1 MKSKKNKENLKLV
14 ISKEEIY
21 QKIKELAQKIDED
34 YKNTPVI
41 FIGTLKGAFI
51 FLADLVRNIKN
62 PNVQIDFVRVKSY
75 GMSDTSSEEVEITKE
90 FELPLEGKN
99 VILVEDI
106 VDTGIT
112 LKFLYDYIKSFNPK
126 SIKICALIDKK
137 ERRKIKVPI
146 DYVGFEI
153 EKGFLVGYG
162 LDFAEKFRH
171 LPEINEVVKDE

>member
-1 MKSKKNKENLKLV
+1 MKSKNKENLKLV

-75 GMSDTSSEEVEITKE
+75 GMSDTSSEKVEITKE

>member
-1 MKSKKNKENLKLV
+1 MKSKNKENLKLV

-62 PNVQIDFVRVKSY
+62 PNVQIDFIRVKSY

>member
-1 MKSKKNKENLKLV
+1 MKSKENLKLV
-14 ISKEEIY
+14 ISKKVIY
-21 QKIKELAQKIDED
+21 QKVKELAQKINKD

-62 PNVQIDFVRVKSY
+62 PNVQVDFVRVKSY
-75 GMSDTSSEEVEITKE
+75 GMSDTSSEKIEITKE
-90 FELPLEGKN
+90 VELPLEGKN

-126 SIKICALIDKK
+126 SIKICVLIDKK
-137 ERRKIKVPI
+137 ERRKIKIPI

-171 LPEINEVVKDE
+171 LPEIKEVIKNE

>member
-1 MKSKKNKENLKLV
+1 MKSKNKENLKLV

>member
-1 MKSKKNKENLKLV
+1 MKSKNKENLKLV

-137 ERRKIKVPI
+137 ERRKIEVPI

-171 LPEINEVVKDE
+171 LPEINEVIKDE

>member
-34 YKNTPVI
+34 YKNTPII

-137 ERRKIKVPI
+137 ERRKIEVPI

-171 LPEINEVVKDE
+171 LPEINEVIKDE

>member
-1 MKSKKNKENLKLV
+1 MVQEKAQENLRLV
-14 ISKEEIY
+14 LSKDKIL
-21 QKIKELAQKIDED
+21 QKIKELAEKIDKD
-34 YKNTPVI
+34 YNEEPLI
-41 FIGTLKGAFI
+41 LIGTLKGAFI
-51 FLADLVRNIKN
+51 FLADLVRHLKN

-75 GMSDTSSEEVEITKE
+75 GMSDTSSGKVEITKE
-90 FELPLEGKN
+90 FEISLEGKN

-112 LKFLYDYIKSFNPK
+112 LEFLYNYIKSFNPK
-126 SIKICALIDKK
+126 TLKICALIDKK
-137 ERRKIKVPI
+137 ERRKVEVPI

-171 LPEINEVVKDE
+171 LPDIKEVIKNE